1 MHRKHNDPTDQIF
14 IFFSSE
20 EKLGVKEINNYR
32 DRMSTSNV
40 NRALVIYQTN
50 VSSFAASSLNTSS
63 KTTVELFKESELIV
77 NITKHKLVPK
87 HIVLTSEEK
96 KALLDKYKLSES
108 QLPRIQKDDPVA
120 KYYGLKRLQV
130 VKIIRDSETAG
141 KYVTYRIVW

>member
-14 IFFSSE
+14 IFFSNE
-20 EKLGVKEINNYR
+20 EKLGVKEIHSYR
-32 DRMSTSNV
+32 DKMNSSNV
-40 NRALVIYQTN
+40 NRALIIYQN
-50 VSSFAASSLNTSS
+50 SVSSFAAQSLHALKVTI
-63 KTTVELFKESELIV
+63 ELFKESDLIV

-87 HIVLTSEEK
+87 HIVLTSDEK
-96 KALLDKYKLSES
+96 KALLDKYKLTES
-108 QLPRIQKDDPVA
+108 QLPRIQKEDPVS